1 MLIDLHTHTHLLS
14 PCSGLSLLELVELSR
29 AAGLDGLCLTE
40 HDAMWSA
47 EDLARVGDSTG
58 FLLLRGVEVSTAQ
71 GHVLVYGLSTWRD
84 IFGMEWSVRRLRK
97 MADDE
102 GAYLVKPHPL
112 RDGGFTVRSDGVLA
126 PESEERLVFFDA
138 LEILNGGESDAANA
152 QATAIT
158 RRYGLKGTAGGD
170 VHTPLGIGRCVTR
183 FDREIRSENDL
194 VAELRAG
201 RFMTVDLRW
210 SEKRQ
215 GEGG

>member
-84 IFGMEWSVRRLRK
+84 IFGMEW
-97 MADDE
+97 
-102 GAYLVKPHPL
+102 
-112 RDGGFTVRSDGVLA
+112 
-126 PESEERLVFFDA
+126 
-138 LEILNGGESDAANA
+138 N
-152 QATAIT
+152 
-158 RRYGLKGTAGGD
+158 
-170 VHTPLGIGRCVTR
+170 
-183 FDREIRSENDL
+183 
-194 VAELRAG
+194 
-201 RFMTVDLRW
+201 
-210 SEKRQ
+210 
-215 GEGG
+215 